1 MNYITAEGYRRVSA
15 ELVALWKVKRP
26 EIVRAI
32 SAAAAE
38 GDRSENAEYIYR
50 KKELRETDRKIRHL
64 EKHLKDIKVVQDK
77 PKNRNKVFFG
87 ARVSLCGESLPG
99 GECQYRLVGMI
110 ESRPEVGEISIHSP
124 VAKALL
130 GKELG
135 DEVVIVLPSGEKR
148 LVEIVEI
155 DY

>member
-15 ELVALWKVKRP
+15 ELVELWKVKRP

-32 SAAAAE
+32 TVAAAE

-50 KKELRETDRKIRHL
+50 KKELRETDRKIRQL
-64 EKHLKDIKVVQDK
+64 EKHLKDIKIVQDK
-77 PKNRNKVFFG
+77 PRNRNKVFFG
-87 ARVSLCGESLPG
+87 AKVSLFSDTFPG
-99 GECQYRLVGMI
+99 GECQYRLVGVI
-110 ESRPEVGEISIHSP
+110 ESRPELGEISIQSP

-130 GKELG
+130 GRELG
-135 DEVVIVLPSGEKR
+135 DEVLIHLPSGEKQ